1 MRPLDGVKVVEAAS
15 YVTGPFAALAL
26 ADLGASVVKVEPPR
40 GDPMRRF
47 GLRHQGD
54 GVGFAF
60 AAINRNKTS
69 VTLDLKTEAG
79 LDQLHELLAAADV
92 FITNWRPAV
101 AARLGLTAPA
111 VRQRHPRLVWIRLSG
126 YGQDGPLADFPA
138 FDGIVQARSGLVA
151 QNGEPPRLVPGYLVD
166 KVTAMMATQSVL
178 AGLVHRDRSGDG
190 EGAVVDVSMLDS
202 MAYFLGPDLLGDHL
216 VVGAPEPGVAR
227 HIAAARPA
235 RTQDGWMVVSPVSGA
250 QMKGA
255 LVAVGHPEWGE
266 QLRAAATAT
275 EMIERFYELI
285 EPVLLTRTTS
295 EWEHAFAAADVPAS
309 AVLSYGDHLADPQV
323 ASNGTYRVVDDPVL
337 GRVRTL
343 RYPALFDGAPTDT
356 DDLPIPHGGDVP

>member
-47 GLRHQGD
+47 GIRHQGD
-54 GVGFAF
+54 GVGLAF

-79 LDQLHELLAAADV
+79 LDALHELLATADA

-101 AARLGLTAPA
+101 AARLGLTPDA

-126 YGQDGPLADFPA
+126 YGQDGPLANFPA
-138 FDGIVQARSGLVA
+138 FDSIVQARSGLVA
-151 QNGEPPRLVPGYLVD
+151 QTGEPPRLVPGYLVD
-166 KVTAMMATQSVL
+166 KVTAMTATQSVL
-178 AGLVHRDRSGDG
+178 AGLVHRERSRDG
-190 EGAVVDVSMLDS
+190 AGAVVDVSMLDS
-202 MAYFLGPDLLGDHL
+202 MAYFLGPDLLGDHI
-216 VVGAPEPGVAR
+216 VVGEPEPGVAR
-227 HIAAARPA
+227 HIAAARPL
-235 RTQDGWMVVSPVSGA
+235 RTKDGWIVISPVSGT

-255 LVAVGHPEWGE
+255 LSAVGHPEWGE
-266 QLRAAATAT
+266 QLRTAASATA
-275 EMIERFYELI
+275 MIERFYELMDS
-285 EPVLLTRTTS
+285 VLATRTTS
-295 EWEHAFAAADVPAS
+295 EWEHAFAQADVPAS

-323 ASNGTYRVVDDPVL
+323 ASNETYREVDDPAL
-337 GRVRTL
+337 GRVRTV
-343 RYPALFDGAPTDT
+343 RYPALFDGAPTET
-356 DDLPIPHGGDVP
+356 DNLPIPPGGDVS